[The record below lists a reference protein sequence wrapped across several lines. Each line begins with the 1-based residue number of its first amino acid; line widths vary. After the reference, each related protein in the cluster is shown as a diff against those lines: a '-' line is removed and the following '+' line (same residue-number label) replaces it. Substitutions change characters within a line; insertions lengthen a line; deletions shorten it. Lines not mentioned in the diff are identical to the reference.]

1 MKKLFAVLVVF
12 ILMAGLTSAQS
23 PMKLGVGGFV
33 GMPMGNF
40 GDLTSLGF
48 GGVVQGEYD
57 FGDKLVGTFTTGYLI
72 FTGKEE
78 TISGVTIKYG
88 DWSVIPLMAGAKYY
102 FADELYGL
110 AQFGLNMVSYTIPA
124 QNLGFG
130 FVIPEQ
136 TFNETKFGYA
146 FGVGYDMGTFDL
158 SVKYGSFA
166 SDASYVGLTAL
177 YKFAL

>member
-12 ILMAGLTSAQS
+12 VLMAGLTNAQS

-33 GMPMGNF
+33 GMPMGTF
-40 GDLTSLGF
+40 GDITSLGF

-78 TISGVTIKYG
+78 TISGITLKYG
-88 DWSVIPLMAGAKYY
+88 DWSIIPIMAGAKYY
-102 FADELYGL
+102 FADNLYGL
-110 AQFGLNMVSYTIPA
+110 AQFGLNMVSHTIPA
-124 QNLGFG
+124 QNLGSG

-136 TFNETKFGYA
+136 TFSETKFGYA
-146 FGVGYDMGTFDL
+146 FGVGYDTGVLDL